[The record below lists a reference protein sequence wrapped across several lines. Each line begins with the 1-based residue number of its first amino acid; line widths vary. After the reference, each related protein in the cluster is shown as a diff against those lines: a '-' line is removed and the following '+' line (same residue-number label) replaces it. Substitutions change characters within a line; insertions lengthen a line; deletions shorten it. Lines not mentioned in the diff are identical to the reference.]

1 MNFDFAFAASTIPEI
16 LSVIGT
22 TIGIALLACAG
33 AATLGF
39 SLEIAR
45 RGGSLLGYVMR
56 FVIDFIRSTP
66 LLAWLYFIYF
76 VLPYWG
82 IMLPALIVGLCGL
95 SIYFSGY
102 LAEVFKAGIDAIP
115 SGQAEAAKA
124 LGLNKIDSVLFVL
137 APQMLRNVA
146 APVGNYFVSI
156 LKATP
161 YLAVIAVPEM
171 LGSAFDI
178 ASDTYR
184 YAEPLTVVGAVF
196 LFLALVV
203 TQMIRLLERK
213 LLKSANL

>member
-1 MNFDFAFAASTIPEI
+1 MTFDLEFAVSTVPTI

-22 TIGIALLACAG
+22 TIGVALASCLG
-33 AATLGF
+33 ASALGF
-39 SLEIAR
+39 CLEITR
-45 RGGSLLGYVMR
+45 RAASLAGYLVR

-66 LLAWLYFIYF
+66 VLAWLYFLYY
-76 VLPYWG
+76 VLPHYG
-82 IMLPALIVGLCGL
+82 VTLPALLVGILGL

-115 SGQAEAAKA
+115 AGQAEAAKA
-124 LGLNKIDSVLFVL
+124 LGLTRTDIVVFVL

-171 LGSAFDI
+171 LGKALDI

-184 YAEPLTVVGAVF
+184 YAEPLTVVGLAF
-196 LFLALVV
+196 LLLALTVAWLV
-203 TQMIRLLERK
+203 GRIERK
-213 LLKSANL
+213 LLGPTR